1 MEPRDVFKV
10 ALGPGVSFAPLPLML
25 SLVLGLALT
34 AMPQKEMTM
43 DIESQLIAMAKD
55 EMAIV
60 ERLAF
65 LRQAT
70 EKLPETWKSE
80 VSALYQQTLTKQ
92 QLLSQISEMELS
104 AADRWSLLLN
114 NLAQARTAET
124 KLTASA
130 REWRASLQQ
139 LPALHRQIN
148 DKLNEFNERLKA
160 GILMNIARKFQ
171 SQVSLGSSESSP

>member
-1 MEPRDVFKV
+1 MILFFSWNALV
-10 ALGPGVSFAPLPLML
+10 ASPHFETQL
-25 SLVLGLALT
+25 SALAR
-34 AMPQKEMTM
+34 
-43 DIESQLIAMAKD
+43 D

-70 EKLPETWKSE
+70 EKLPDHWQAEATGSFKE
-80 VSALYQQTLTKQ
+80 ALTKQ
-92 QLLSQISEMELS
+92 QLLDQISEMEFS

-114 NLAQARTAET
+114 NLSELKTPEPLL
-124 KLTASA
+124 KPSA
-130 REWRASLQQ
+130 KAWRASLSQ

-160 GILMNIARKFQ
+160 GILLNLARKI
-171 SQVSLGSSESSP
+171 QVKSSTSEASSTQP